1 MTTTEK
7 ICRKADNERILKSL
21 EGYPKISINP
31 ALNVHNP
38 IYDKPCEK
46 KNKDYPLTLLN

>member
-7 ICRKADNERILKSL
+7 ICRKADTDRILKSL

-46 KNKDYPLTLLN
+46 KDKDYPLTLLN